1 MSSASASATRSDRS
15 DPGAGDPA
23 GPASTGTDEDRTAR
37 ARIRDA
43 ALHLFGERGVKA
55 TTVRAIARDAGVSP
69 ALVVHHFGSKQ
80 GLRDAVDEYVLA
92 EIRAGKYA
100 AMTEGMAPTDTAYED
115 LARDKASEMAYL
127 VRALTDDSEVG
138 RQLYQRLFDDAV
150 DYLAAGMEA
159 GVLHP
164 SDDPEAHAA
173 VLLNAG
179 LAQMLLQPHT
189 QRALGADDHVDMLMR
204 IAPVMLDLYT
214 DGLFTDDRFRVAWR
228 TEADHAARTTDPDP
242 PQTPAP
248 HSPRVE

>member
-1 MSSASASATRSDRS
+1 MLNMSSATRADQSSR
-15 DPGAGDPA
+15 A
-23 GPASTGTDEDRTAR
+23 DEDRTAR

-55 TTVRAIARDAGVSP
+55 TTVRAIAEDAGVSP

-80 GLRDAVDEYVLA
+80 GLRDAVDDYVLA

-100 AMTEGMAPTDTAYED
+100 AMTGGMAPSGADYEE

-127 VRALTDDSEVG
+127 ARALTDDSEVG
-138 RQLYQRLFDDAV
+138 RQLYQRLFEDAV
-150 DYLAAGMEA
+150 GYLAAGVEA
-159 GVLHP
+159 GVVQP
-164 SDDPEAHAA
+164 SDDPDAHAA

-189 QRALGADDHVDMLMR
+189 QRALGADDHIDMLLR

-228 TEADHAARTTDPDP
+228 ADADHAARTADPDP
-242 PQTPAP
+242 PATPATP
-248 HSPRVE
+248 SPRVE